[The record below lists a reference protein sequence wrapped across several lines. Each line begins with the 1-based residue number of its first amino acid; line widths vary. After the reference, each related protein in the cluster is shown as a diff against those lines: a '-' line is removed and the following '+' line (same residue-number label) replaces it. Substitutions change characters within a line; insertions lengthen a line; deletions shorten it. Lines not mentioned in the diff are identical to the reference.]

1 MSGERG
7 EARSAE
13 GDLQEALAWGRQRL
27 EEMGVF
33 AADDGLRWAAA
44 HGLVLSVWRNGP
56 IEDAHAAR
64 PTRRRKGLPD
74 GAMFARNTWL
84 TRQVFDALGSDDP
97 YRLYR
102 LEDLILDR
110 EAVWPGCGGTLT
122 DFGWGFLGEIQ
133 KHVKK
138 RIDQFAYCEEVLDP
152 EDFLVFAGAPRIGT
166 HVDHYG
172 MPQWPACVE
181 AALGRLRGED
191 QEFWREW
198 GELMERVGPAP
209 DSVTADL
216 GTAGRLLLEAPWEL
230 GSEILGWFAWN
241 PVLSRPV
248 TAA

>member
-1 MSGERG
+1 
-7 EARSAE
+7 
-13 GDLQEALAWGRQRL
+13 
-27 EEMGVF
+27 
-33 AADDGLRWAAA
+33 
-44 HGLVLSVWRNGP
+44 
-56 IEDAHAAR
+56 
-64 PTRRRKGLPD
+64 
-74 GAMFARNTWL
+74 
-84 TRQVFDALGSDDP
+84 
-97 YRLYR
+97 
-102 LEDLILDR
+102 
-110 EAVWPGCGGTLT
+110 
-122 DFGWGFLGEIQ
+122 
-133 KHVKK
+133 
-138 RIDQFAYCEEVLDP
+138 
-152 EDFLVFAGAPRIGT
+152 
-166 HVDHYG
+166 